1 MATILKSNDI
11 ILKETNKNLDD
22 SSNWS
27 CSRPEGENLIDEWQ
41 ATHPDKS
48 SLVTD
53 VTQLSNVD
61 ASDTDYL
68 LGLFARAD
76 MSYDDKRD
84 TNIDPSLSQM
94 VTKAIEVCSYEEQ

>member
-1 MATILKSNDI
+1 MIKTDPGMS
-11 ILKETNKNLDD
+11 TNVIMGGGYNAFVPQDAAMPDRPNLDD

-27 CSRPEGENLIDEWQ
+27 CARPDGDNLIDEWQ

-53 VTQLSNVD
+53 VTQLSDVD
-61 ASDTDYL
+61 ASNTDYL

-84 TNIDPSLSQM
+84 TNID
-94 VTKAIEVCSYEEQ
+94 

>member
-1 MATILKSNDI
+1 MSLKDNEI
-11 ILKETNKNLDD
+11 EQMTFQNLDD

-27 CSRPEGENLIDEWQ
+27 CARPDGDNLIDEWQ

-61 ASDTDYL
+61 ASNTDYL

-84 TNIDPSLSQM
+84 TSIDPSLSQM
-94 VTKAIEVCSYEEQ
+94 VTKAIEVCSKFK